1 MMCYIITVTYEFNNW
16 KALENIVKY
25 VAEKHVTN
33 NPTFNFK
40 VPHPVAGSGWRKLAE
55 AYLKI
60 WSMRPTDLTEMSVYG
75 SIWFTTNK
83 DLK

>member
-55 AYLKI
+55 AYLKT
-60 WSMRPTDLTEMSVYG
+60 WSMRPDDLTEMSVYG

>member
-1 MMCYIITVTYEFNNW
+1 MCYIITVNYEFNNW
-16 KALENIVKY
+16 NALENIMTHIGK
-25 VAEKHVTN
+25 KHITN
-33 NPTFNFK
+33 TPTFNFK
-40 VPHPVAGSGWRKLAE
+40 VPHLATGSGWRKLAE